1 MCQGN
6 GEGQERDGAERL
18 LLEEMKLSVLH
29 QAAPRGIP
37 PGATAES
44 RCV

>member
-6 GEGQERDGAERL
+6 GEGQEQDGAERL

-29 QAAPRGIP
+29 QAAPRGIS
-37 PGATAES
+37 PGGDG
-44 RCV
+44 